1 MAVYEGL
8 GCSMIDRNVLSD
20 LDLPAVLVADLH
32 GNFEFLVVCF
42 QDRLY
47 SFALRL
53 TGSVQDAEEVA
64 QDTFVRAF
72 RALEGY
78 TAERT
83 GALALRP
90 WLYQI
95 ALNVVRNRSRRK
107 RLQMVPLDA
116 SEDGTAIE
124 PLADP
129 SDLPEAVWE
138 RNERSQDLA
147 ALLRALP
154 ERYRTAV
161 ILRHVEGLGYGDA
174 AIVLNQPVGTV
185 KSNVHR
191 GVSLLRDALSTS
203 IEEKQ
208 YFDG

>member
-1 MAVYEGL
+1 
-8 GCSMIDRNVLSD
+8 MIDRNVLSD
-20 LDLPAVLVADLH
+20 LDLPAVLAADLH
-32 GNFEFLVVCF
+32 ANFECLVLTF

-47 SFALRL
+47 TFALRL
-53 TGSVQDAEEVA
+53 TGSVEDAEEVA

-78 TAERT
+78 TVERV

-95 ALNVVRNRSRRK
+95 AVNIVRNRSRGK
-107 RLQMVPLDA
+107 RLQLTPFPT
-116 SEDGTAIE
+116 SEDGEAFE
-124 PLADP
+124 PRADP
-129 SDLPEAVWE
+129 ADLPEAVWE
-138 RNERSQDLA
+138 RGERSRDLA
-147 ALLRALP
+147 ALLGELP

-161 ILRHVEGLGYGDA
+161 ILRHVEGLGYGEA

-185 KSNVHR
+185 KANVHR
-191 GVSLLRDALSTS
+191 GVNLLRNALSTR